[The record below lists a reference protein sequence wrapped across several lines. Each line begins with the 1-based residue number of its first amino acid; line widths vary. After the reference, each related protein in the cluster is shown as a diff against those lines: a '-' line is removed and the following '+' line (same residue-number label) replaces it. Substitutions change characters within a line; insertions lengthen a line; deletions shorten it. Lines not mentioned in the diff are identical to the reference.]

1 MRSPR
6 LRIGRY
12 IPPTKSPRG
21 FCLSPLPHFHLRL
34 PRNIYCKREVKT
46 MSTSDCSCKNICT
59 SVALIV
65 SIAIG
70 IIAAFLR
77 ITAAITVTPAFLW
90 VLFGIAVVYLGI
102 LLISSVF
109 VRCCDNSLCCIKT
122 VLTVLLSA
130 ILATVLFSV
139 ILLAIEFVATSVVG
153 AIITGLLLL
162 SFSLTLTETACL
174 IRCIVTS
181 NS

>member
-1 MRSPR
+1 
-6 LRIGRY
+6 
-12 IPPTKSPRG
+12 
-21 FCLSPLPHFHLRL
+21 
-34 PRNIYCKREVKT
+34 
-46 MSTSDCSCKNICT
+46 MSTSDCGCRGSCT
-59 SVALIV
+59 TAALIA

-90 VLFGIAVVYLGI
+90 TVFGIAVVYLGV
-102 LLISSVF
+102 LLIASVS
-109 VRCCDNSLCCIKT
+109 VKCCDNYPCCIRT
-122 VLTVLLSA
+122 ILTVLLLA

-139 ILLAIEFVATSVVG
+139 ILLAIEFVATSIVG
-153 AIITGLLLL
+153 AVITGLLLL